1 LSEVAVI
8 TDSLSCLPRGMLQ
21 DNNIGLVPINIVF
34 NGQTYRDSID
44 LTPGKAYEL
53 FLKNPGAFSTSPASP
68 AQYLEAIR
76 QASQTA
82 RNILCITVSK
92 HLSTG
97 YNIAGLAGKQAEQ
110 ETPGLEIE
118 VIDSTT
124 VLAAQGFIVL
134 TAARKAKSG
143 SNLKEVINEAKKV
156 QAKVTFSLVLE
167 TIRNVY
173 RTGRVPKI
181 AAQAG
186 SILPVKPILSISSG
200 VVKLTGLS
208 RNMSQGIEHM
218 IKTLKNRVNDLPV
231 HIAVMHAYAP
241 DEAEKLQQRI
251 ASEVNCT
258 ELWTTEVSPV
268 VGYAIGTG
276 AIGFAYYIDGGRKY
290 LANSKVFYPRYS

>member
-1 LSEVAVI
+1 LSGAAVI
-8 TDSLSCLPRGMLQ
+8 TDSLSCLPRDMLQ
-21 DNNIGLVPINIVF
+21 NNNIGLVPINIIF

-76 QASQTA
+76 QASQKA
-82 RNILCITVSK
+82 RQILCITVSK

-97 YNIAGLAGKQAEQ
+97 YNIACLAGEQAEQ
-110 ETPGLEIE
+110 ETPGLQIE
-118 VIDSTT
+118 VVDSTT

-134 TAARKAKSG
+134 AAARKAKSG
-143 SNLKEVINEAKKV
+143 SNLDDVITEVKKV
-156 QAKVTFSLVLE
+156 QAKVTFGLVLE

-186 SILPVKPILSISSG
+186 SILPVKPTLSISSG

-208 RNMSQGIEHM
+208 RNMTQGIEHL
-218 IKTLKNRVNDLPV
+218 IKTLKTRAKDSPV

-241 DEAEKLQQRI
+241 DEAERLQQRI
-251 ASEVNCT
+251 VSEVNCI

-268 VGYAIGTG
+268 VGYALGTG
-276 AIGFAYYIDGGRKY
+276 AIGIAYYIDGDGK
-290 LANSKVFYPRYS
+290 